1 MTVSEFE
8 EAVWN
13 LEGIRI
19 VIRAATNVEVGDYEY
34 VNAAQ
39 WNSSLTRLFRNRIED
54 KLGDN
59 AFVVIDGYGTQPNGR
74 THLQNVRDSYG
85 AE

>member
-1 MTVSEFE
+1 MTVGEFE

-19 VIRAATNVEVGDYEY
+19 VIRAATNVQIEDYNY
-34 VNAAQ
+34 ANAAQ
-39 WNSSLTRLFRNRIED
+39 WNSPLTRLFRNRIEP
-54 KLGDN
+54 KLDGN
-59 AFVVIDGYGTQPNGR
+59 AFVVIDGSGTQPNGR
-74 THLQNVRDSYG
+74 THFQTVRDSYG